1 MIKLTL
7 PLPISANMMYRTN
20 PTTGKPQKTRAA
32 KSYEKEVQK
41 VILIASRDRSIPV
54 EGRVKLY
61 EELELPLL
69 MDVTFYFPDLRKR
82 DCDNANKAVQD
93 CVARAFGF
101 DDSNIFDVF
110 LHKRLDRENP
120 RCEVVLYEVEE
131 ARDLIGVW
139 LSGQSIIAWNR
150 KEGKPA

>member
-1 MIKLTL
+1 MIRLTL

-20 PTTGKPQKTRAA
+20 PKTGKPQKTRAA

-120 RCEVVLYEVEE
+120 RCEVVLFE
-131 ARDLIGVW
+131 AHNAAVLTASWEQIMEMT
-139 LSGQSIIAWNR
+139 AWDQR
-150 KEGKPA
+150 EGG

>member
-1 MIKLTL
+1 MIRLTL

-20 PTTGKPQKTRAA
+20 PKTGKPQKTRAA

-41 VILIASRDRSIPV
+41 AILIASRDRLIPV
-54 EGRVKLY
+54 EDRIKLY

-69 MDVTFYFPDLRKR
+69 MDVTFYFPDKRKR

-93 CVARAFGF
+93 CIARAFGF
-101 DDSNIFDVF
+101 DDTNIFDVF

-120 RCEVVLYEVEE
+120 RCEVVLFESMDASILVGNWHKSLEV
-131 ARDLIGVW
+131 IT
-139 LSGQSIIAWNR
+139 
-150 KEGKPA
+150 